1 MIFYFLNSIYSNS
14 VRFNRW
20 ELPGESFKEALQQPM
35 DTSARLVSS
44 LPVLITAVIRPIA
57 SFSWRFLWVLASVTA
72 IGIVNPVQAQTYPQA
87 AYPEAGGVL
96 QPNDQGGAVADLQQ
110 RLADLGYYNG
120 PVTGYFDSS
129 TQEAVSRFQQANG
142 LAVDGIVGAATNS
155 ALGGSYSAN
164 SGSQAG
170 QSGSYVQLD
179 AAGDSVTALQQQ
191 LIQLGYYNGAVT
203 GVFDQQT
210 QAAVMN
216 FQRDRGLAV
225 DGIVGSATEAAL
237 NQAPAQPVAATGTAT
252 TTTATTPSAT
262 TPSATAAYTPV
273 STPSDGLLQ
282 LGDAGAEVSDLQT
295 RLQTLGYYDGPISGS
310 FGSQT
315 QSALM
320 AFQQAQGLTVDGIAG
335 PRVNAA
341 LDTVATSS
349 PVAASQPVTSPP
361 VTSQPVTS
369 QPGVTPAPAI
379 PATPQPVAATNSTT
393 PAIQTSPIPTVPLT
407 QPQPTGTVQV
417 PALPDPT
424 ASNQPF
430 QTTQS
435 EPSTNRQMMQR
446 SLEGSRFS
454 VMELQRRLQLRGF
467 EPVETT
473 GVYDSATQNAVNQAQ
488 EAYGLSPSDLFE

>member
-1 MIFYFLNSIYSNS
+1 MNI
-14 VRFNRW
+14 
-20 ELPGESFKEALQQPM
+20 
-35 DTSARLVSS
+35 SARLVQSS
-44 LPVLITAVIRPIA
+44 FVLISAVIKPIA

-72 IGIVNPVQAQTYPQA
+72 IGIANPVQAQTYPEA
-87 AYPEAGGVL
+87 AYPGSGGVL

-120 PVTGYFDSS
+120 PVTGYFDTS

-142 LAVDGIVGAATNS
+142 LAADGIVGAATNS
-155 ALGGSYSAN
+155 ALEGSYSAT
-164 SGSQAG
+164 SVPEAG
-170 QSGSYVQLD
+170 AGSYVQLD
-179 AAGDSVTALQQQ
+179 ATGSDVTQLQQQ

-216 FQRDRGLAV
+216 FQRDQGLAV

-237 NQAPAQPVAATGTAT
+237 NRAPAQPVSVATGTVSAGT
-252 TTTATTPSAT
+252 TS
-262 TPSATAAYTPV
+262 YTPA

-282 LGDAGAEVSDLQT
+282 LGDVGSEVSDLQT
-295 RLQTLGYYDGPISGS
+295 RLQALGYYDGPISGS

-315 QSALM
+315 QTALM

-335 PRVNAA
+335 PRVSAA
-341 LDTVATSS
+341 LGTVA
-349 PVAASQPVTSPP
+349 AASP
-361 VTSQPVTS
+361 VTSQPVTPAS
-369 QPGVTPAPAI
+369 TVPATAPAI
-379 PATPQPVAATNSTT
+379 PATTPQPVAAPTT
-393 PAIQTSPIPTVPLT
+393 APAISPNPQTSTVQTVPLT

-430 QTTQS
+430 QTTQA

-467 EPVETT
+467 EPVDTT
-473 GVYDSATQNAVNQAQ
+473 GVYDSATQNAINQAQ